1 MKSRQ
6 KNLIII
12 GSGDQAHIIADEVK
26 RKKEFKVIGYID
38 EFKRKTKKNLNIKRI
53 GGLKK
58 LADIKKNF
66 FCVIAI
72 GQGNLRKNVVT
83 KLSYLKIKV
92 KWAKIISKNS
102 IISPKVKIGEG
113 SVIISGSVINS
124 GTVIG
129 KHCLINTGSK
139 IDHDNFFDDYSSCGP
154 SVTTGGNVKIGKY
167 SHLGIGSTLKN
178 NLTIEKS
185 VVVGAGSLVIKN
197 CKKNNVYFGNPVK
210 KIRKLKKNENYLN

>member
-1 MKSRQ
+1 M
-6 KNLIII
+6 
-12 GSGDQAHIIADEVK
+12 
-26 RKKEFKVIGYID
+26 
-38 EFKRKTKKNLNIKRI
+38 
-53 GGLKK
+53 
-58 LADIKKNF
+58 
-66 FCVIAI
+66 
-72 GQGNLRKNVVT
+72 
-83 KLSYLKIKV
+83 
-92 KWAKIISKNS
+92 
-102 IISPKVKIGEG
+102 
-113 SVIISGSVINS
+113 
-124 GTVIG
+124 
-129 KHCLINTGSK
+129 INTGSK